1 MKESLLI
8 HLNQLDSSYLVL
20 LSLAGLG
27 IAAAILIY
35 AGLATWIFCVL
46 GRVVRGSIRRGFL
59 LWERLFAW
67 ASWPLFL
74 AIVLGLV
81 LAGWAVAGSAPGL
94 TVVCA
99 LVPLL
104 MGVTA
109 CLAYMYIDLE
119 RYEVGRGYKSV
130 HNPLMG
136 QVLALDLVKYG
147 PQVGIPLLASATVGI
162 FAGFALLNQGLYE
175 TVGRNWFVVGEAE
188 KGATY
193 ADFLAYALINFLRIV
208 DVLNISRSNHFLGVT
223 YVQQVAWPASTLLAM
238 FRMFFTLVLLQQL
251 FASLRLGQLLTE
263 TITDFWNPHGPIHER
278 ARNALP
284 QHGAGAIE
292 PLLLS
297 LHAQATGS
305 VASLTKEQRDRLPP
319 ILAAMGPAIIPAL
332 CRHLGDP
339 YEHVRAVAAAA
350 LGRLHACDQVSLLV
364 KLADDPSD
372 VVRQSLVEA
381 LGLITAAGAP
391 AATAPTM
398 NNRAPHGWSPG
409 RGILRYFAWKRRR
422 PVPVPA
428 NPIELA
434 IATLQAALADDS
446 AAVRTQAAKALGRTG
461 PALVRSAGQAVAL
474 DLIRLLKDVDE
485 TVRCEAAEAL
495 GAVGEAGAAVN
506 ALVELLQDASPPV
519 KASAARALGALK
531 TAAAPA
537 IPALVPLLQDREES
551 VRTATAEAIGQLGH
565 LNGQATGTLIQG
577 LDSPDNVVRAQTAE
591 ALGTIGT
598 PAQHAAP
605 ALVAALTDRNDV
617 VRARAVQA
625 LGKIGEAAADVAV
638 PSLVRALRDQD
649 NWVSALAADAL
660 GLMGDSADEAI
671 PALIRSLGH
680 MNPQVRANAAESLG
694 KMGAVAIGARS
705 SLEAACCDEDGG
717 VRSQALRALGAFGR
731 PTPASAQAAQD
742 RLFLAGLQDP
752 DPLVRAA
759 AVEGVGQLGNSNE
772 TVLSGLMPLL
782 DDPNDQVKVAVTKVL
797 PKLVGRIANP
807 AVLAETTTVVIAGLC
822 RRLLEDD
829 SVWVQVHAGL
839 ALAKLG
845 PAAQAAGGPLL
856 HAAQTGE
863 VTVREQA
870 MRALAVI
877 QPPEAATAFMSGLK
891 DVDSEI
897 RKVASAGW
905 MKAAAIPEEA
915 IPTLVEAL
923 RDPDTQVRANAAH
936 ALARL
941 DVLPAGAVPLLILCT
956 ADASDGLRLN
966 ATLALQ
972 LAPPGAV
979 GAVMRHL
986 VEDANLR
993 IRLIAA
999 GFILLADAANT
1010 TASAVVAEALSDPT
1024 VRLRKAALALI
1035 ESLGPGA
1042 VSFLD
1047 TLRQHVDLEEEPEV
1061 RDATIRL
1068 IGRLDTWVPAEP
1080 QPISA

>member
-1 MKESLLI
+1 MKESFLI

-27 IAAAILIY
+27 VAVAVLIY
-35 AGLATWIFCVL
+35 TGLASGILRVL
-46 GRVVRGSIRRGFL
+46 SHVVRGSIRKGFL
-59 LWERLFAW
+59 VWERLFAW
-67 ASWPLFL
+67 AAWPLFL
-74 AIVLGLV
+74 AIVLGFV
-81 LAGWAVAGSAPGL
+81 VAGWAAAGRAPAL
-94 TVVCA
+94 TVVCSLA
-99 LVPLL
+99 PLL

-136 QVLALDLVKYG
+136 QDLALDLVKYG
-147 PQVGIPLLASATVGI
+147 QQVGIPLLASATVGI

-175 TVGRNWFVVGEAE
+175 TVGRNWFAVGEAE

-238 FRMFFTLVLLQQL
+238 FRMFFTLVLLQQI

-263 TITDFWNPHGPIHER
+263 TITDFWSPHEPIHER

-284 QHGAGAIE
+284 QYGAGAIE

-297 LHAQATGS
+297 LHS
-305 VASLTKEQRDRLPP
+305 VASLTKEQRDQLPP
-319 ILAAMGPAIIPAL
+319 ILATMGPAIIPAL

-350 LGRLHACDQVSLLV
+350 LGRLHACDQVPRLV
-364 KLADDPSD
+364 QLADDPRD
-372 VVRQSLVEA
+372 VVRQSMVEA
-381 LGLITAAGAP
+381 LGLITAPGAP
-391 AATAPTM
+391 TVDTKAPGT
-398 NNRAPHGWSPG
+398 RSP
-409 RGILRYFAWKRRR
+409 RQGILRFFGWKRRPA
-422 PVPVPA
+422 PVPT

-434 IATLQAALADDS
+434 IATLRAALADDS
-446 AAVRTQAAKALGRTG
+446 AAVRAQAAQALGRIG
-461 PALVRSAGQAVAL
+461 AAGNAVAP
-474 DLIRLLKDVDE
+474 DLIGLLKDVDE

-495 GAVGEAGAAVN
+495 GKVGEAGAAVN

-531 TAAAPA
+531 AAAAPA
-537 IPALVPLLQDREES
+537 LNALVPLLQDREET
-551 VRTATAEAIGQLGH
+551 VRTAAAEAIGQLGH
-565 LNGQATGTLIQG
+565 LNGKATDTLIQG
-577 LDSPDNVVRAQTAE
+577 LASRDNVVRAQTAE

-598 PAQHAAP
+598 PAQDAAP

-617 VRARAVQA
+617 VRAKAVEA

-660 GLMGDSADEAI
+660 GLMGESADEAI
-671 PALIRSLGH
+671 PALIRSLRH
-680 MNPQVRANAAESLG
+680 INPQVRANAAESLG
-694 KMGAVAIGARS
+694 KMGAAASAARS
-705 SLEAACCDEDGG
+705 ELETVCRDEDGG
-717 VRSQALRALGAFGR
+717 VRSQAVRALGAFGR
-731 PTPASAQAAQD
+731 PTQAAAQAVQD
-742 RLFLAGLQDP
+742 RLFLAGLQDT

-759 AVEGVGQLGNSNE
+759 AVEAVGQLGNSNE
-772 TVLSGLMPLL
+772 EVMNGLMPLL
-782 DDPNDQVKVAVTKVL
+782 DDPNDEVKVAVTKVL
-797 PKLVGRIANP
+797 PKFVGRISNP
-807 AVLAETTTVVIAGLC
+807 AILADVTTAVIAGLC

-845 PAAQAAGGPLL
+845 PAARAAGGPLL

-891 DVDSEI
+891 DVDSDI

-905 MKAAAIPEEA
+905 IKAAAIPEEA
-915 IPTLVEAL
+915 IPALVEAL

-941 DVLPAGAVPLLILCT
+941 DVLPTAAVPLLILCT
-956 ADASDGLRLN
+956 ADASDGLRMN
-966 ATLALQ
+966 ATLALR
-972 LAPPGAV
+972 LASPGAV
-979 GAVMRHL
+979 GEVMQRL
-986 VEDANLR
+986 VEDASLR

-999 GFILLADAANT
+999 GFLLLADAANT
-1010 TASAVVAEALSDPT
+1010 TASAVVAEALSDST

-1035 ESLGPGA
+1035 ESLGPGG

-1047 TLRQHVDLEEEPEV
+1047 TLRQHADLEEAPEV
-1061 RDATIRL
+1061 RDAMVRL
-1068 IGRLDTWVPAEP
+1068 IGRLDACVLAEP
-1080 QPISA
+1080 QPVAGS